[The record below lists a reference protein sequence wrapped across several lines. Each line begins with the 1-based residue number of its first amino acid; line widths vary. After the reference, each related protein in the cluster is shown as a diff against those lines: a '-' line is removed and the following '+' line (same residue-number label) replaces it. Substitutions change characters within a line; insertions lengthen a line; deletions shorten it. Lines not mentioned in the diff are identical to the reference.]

1 MYIHIHICMYS
12 CVCVCVFVRVCVCVC
27 VCRDFDVFSATEA
40 ELLMYVVEV
49 YKERGLATTFQIDD
63 ATLVNIVAGLRR
75 E

>member
-1 MYIHIHICMYS
+1 MYVFI
-12 CVCVCVFVRVCVCVC
+12 CVCVCVCACVCVCVC

-49 YKERGLATTFQIDD
+49 YKERGLATTFRIDD

>member
-1 MYIHIHICMYS
+1 
-12 CVCVCVFVRVCVCVC
+12 

-49 YKERGLATTFQIDD
+49 YKERGLATTFRIDD

>member
-1 MYIHIHICMYS
+1 M
-12 CVCVCVFVRVCVCVC
+12 CVYVRVFLCVHVCVCVC

-63 ATLVNIVAGLRR
+63 ATLVNIVAVLR
-75 E
+75 